1 MTMQLVRASALAALA
16 LIALAPLASA
26 AGDRLQ
32 MDTRKDARGRVHAT
46 FRNSMGEVVATSVT
60 EPSRDGGVRAVITD
74 TKGGIVGTIESRADG
89 QGGTRSELRGPTGN
103 VLRRWSDRTTD
114 VSTPQG
120 FGRQHYNVFDS
131 TGSRTIAGPVED
143 ITRLDGLTDRSLR
156 PLAPEPRGGSAPPE
170 RRPVMP
176 SFDRSRDRD
185 VETRSRSLRGS
196 FGSRLRDGDDEAD
209 DDSSRFSRFG
219 SRSSRR
225 SSASDRGYGILGR
238 DDDGRGALGI
248 RTRIPSTSILRD
260 REDDSEDA
268 GVRRDPLGRPSLPNR
283 HSGSRLGGSTGG
295 LRR

>member
-1 MTMQLVRASALAALA
+1 MTMRLIRASALAALA
-16 LIALAPLASA
+16 LVALAPLASA
-26 AGDRLQ
+26 AGDRLH
-32 MDTRKDARGRVHAT
+32 MDTRRDARGRVHAT

-60 EPSRDGGVRAVITD
+60 EPSRDGGMRAVITD

-89 QGGTRSELRGPTGN
+89 HGGTRSELRGPAGN

-156 PLAPEPRGGSAPPE
+156 PQAPEPLGGSAPPE

-185 VETRSRSLRGS
+185 AETPSSS
-196 FGSRLRDGDDEAD
+196 FRDSFRSRLREEDAD
-209 DDSSRFSRFG
+209 DDSRVSRFG
-219 SRSSRR
+219 GRSSRR
-225 SSASDRGYGILGR
+225 SSSSDRNYGILGR
-238 DDDGRGALGI
+238 DDEDDGRGALGI
-248 RTRIPSTSILRD
+248 RTRIPSTSTLRN
-260 REDDSEDA
+260 REDDSDGRA
-268 GVRRDPLGRPSLPNR
+268 RSPLNR